1 MRNLDHKMCVTQN
14 VFKTMLRVLR
24 LKGLLGKLEGGMG
37 MQKVNECLIFYIERY
52 YTVYIKFPKKR
63 NTLILFLF
71 LFCSN
76 TAFATKIL

>member
-14 VFKTMLRVLR
+14 VFKTMLRVLH

-37 MQKVNECLIFYIERY
+37 IQKVNECLIFYVERY

-63 NTLILFLF
+63 NTLILFLV
-71 LFCSN
+71 LFCS
-76 TAFATKIL
+76 IL